1 MSVFFENSK
10 LPKKKRWEALGV
22 CVIRRHWFH
31 STNCWTRS
39 VIKMRSFASLELP
52 SSILVAWVWRFSK
65 ILDENLTKRVEDSH
79 SVHLW
84 GNLFCCRMF
93 PGLICLFCCL
103 ELLVITDVDH
113 CMCLLFIAVE
123 IHVYNY
129 SLRATMSGTSQIFQ
143 KPKDYKSYTPVN

>member
-1 MSVFFENSK
+1 MFIVGEK
-10 LPKKKRWEALGV
+10 
-22 CVIRRHWFH
+22 
-31 STNCWTRS
+31 
-39 VIKMRSFASLELP
+39 
-52 SSILVAWVWRFSK
+52 SS
-65 ILDENLTKRVEDSH
+65 
-79 SVHLW
+79 
-84 GNLFCCRMF
+84 CCRMF
-93 PGLICLFCCL
+93 PGLICYCL